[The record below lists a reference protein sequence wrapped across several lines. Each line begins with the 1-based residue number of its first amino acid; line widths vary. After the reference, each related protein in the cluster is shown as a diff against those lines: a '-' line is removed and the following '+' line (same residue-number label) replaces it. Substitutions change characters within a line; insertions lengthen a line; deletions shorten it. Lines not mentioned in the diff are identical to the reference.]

1 MYANITYIY
10 IVRSDFGSSPAHNR
24 GLTSSIIHPPCFV
37 PFRLMGRP
45 TSLTCPRP
53 RKAKLLKVAA
63 PCGVLYWVQIRYRDA
78 STQWKFVTR
87 WTKRTR
93 PSPIPEC
100 CEKKLSKDRLGAWQ
114 SQHMMEVYLEEVLA
128 ERPNVYLH
136 S

>member
-10 IVRSDFGSSPAHNR
+10 IVRSDFGSSLAHNR
-24 GLTSSIIHPPCFV
+24 GLTSSILHPTRIV

-53 RKAKLLKVAA
+53 RKAKLPKVLA
-63 PCGVLYWVQIRYRDA
+63 PCGVLYWVQIRYRAA

-93 PSPIPEC
+93 PSPIREC
-100 CEKKLSKDRLGAWQ
+100 CEKKLSKDRLGAWRLK
-114 SQHMMEVYLEEVLA
+114 HMTDVHVEEVLG